1 MANTN
6 FTAEQLKAF
15 YDCYVNV
22 EWPKELLNG
31 EGIRMEDP
39 RNPHSNF
46 AAQLGMTRKDA
57 KILALTIGY
66 TYHKSQFMN
75 LYYKVQDDVC

>member
-1 MANTN
+1 MIKRD

-15 YDCYVNV
+15 YDCYINV

-46 AAQLGMTRKDA
+46 ANQLGMDRKKA
-57 KILALTIGY
+57 KVLAYTIGY
-66 TYHKSQFMN
+66 TYHKSQFLN
-75 LYYKVQDDVC
+75 LYNKVEDHE

>member
-15 YDCYVNV
+15 YDCYINA

-31 EGIRMEDP
+31 EVTRMEDP

-46 AAQLGMTRKDA
+46 ANQLGMNRQEA
-57 KILALTIGY
+57 KVLAYTIGY

-75 LYYKVQDDVC
+75 LYDKVDE